1 MALISPVSIN
11 TYNVAQSKQ
20 DFKRESRVGLLTHR
34 QKFNYALIANNSVN
48 FGAQQSERAQY
59 PDLKQYNIP
68 EWGEYY
74 CAPVSVANAM
84 AMFSDNGYPNLNQ
97 SHNSMKL
104 INELAQDFK
113 TTKRGTTTKNLING
127 LQSFV
132 QSKGY
137 KANIKYQ
144 GFRDIPSNIKSG
156 NVPDLNWIKDE
167 INSGNAV
174 LLNFGVYKKGT
185 RGGKTLYSRQ
195 YGHFVTAVGAGTD
208 GLTAN
213 PNYLTI
219 HDPYDRVK
227 GNHYIKV
234 KQIPEGKLIHNAGDD
249 EISLT
254 DNAAGFLEIAQR
266 FNYFAPDEVAVI
278 NGAISMNVHK

>member
-1 MALISPVSIN
+1 MALISPVNIN
-11 TYNVAQSKQ
+11 TVAQS
-20 DFKRESRVGLLTHR
+20 R
-34 QKFNYALIANNSVN
+34 QECRLGFLPQQQWVNNALIANNGVN
-48 FGAQQSERAQY
+48 FGAQQSEKAQY

-74 CAPVSVANAM
+74 CAPVSAANVM

-113 TTKRGTTTKNLING
+113 TTKRGTTTENLIKG
-127 LQSFV
+127 LNDFV
-132 QSKGY
+132 ESKDY
-137 KANIKYQ
+137 KAEIKYQ
-144 GFRDIPSNIKSG
+144 GFRDISPQIKSG
-156 NVPDLNWIKDE
+156 NIPNLNWIKDE
-167 INSGNAV
+167 INAGNAV
-174 LLNFGVYKKGT
+174 LLNFGVYKKSIQD
-185 RGGKTLYSRQ
+185 GKPVYTRQ

-227 GNHYIKV
+227 GDHYIKV
-234 KQIPEGKLIHNAGDD
+234 KQIPEGKLIHNADDD

-254 DNAAGFLEIAQR
+254 DNAAGFLEVAQR
-266 FNYFAPDEVAVI
+266 FNYFAPDEVAII
-278 NGAISMNVHK
+278 NGAVSVGVHK